1 MTIQS
6 AESMFAPIGVAGF
19 ISDYLERDVLHLER
33 KDPMLVQGLFDLESM
48 AHCIRYM
55 KPQARG
61 SVRVV
66 PKGEDP
72 EETVQ
77 LNAMA
82 ASADDHGENLLT
94 SGFSA
99 GKTIIFNSAE
109 SYWPPVERVV
119 DELKESLACDI
130 KCNVYCTPPQS
141 QGFDTHVDGHDVL
154 VLQTDGSK
162 TWRLHEVD
170 STLPL
175 ESTPLAAEMFS
186 MLEASKPN
194 YGDPV
199 REVTLHP
206 GDLLYL
212 PRGVPHSAASTTEH
226 SIHLT
231 IGLYPLRRHEFLSRL
246 VDLLAF
252 EDEGLRRRVSTAV
265 MKGEEKVT
273 SAGDM
278 FRELAAIAD
287 GLETPIDV
295 DRLVAIS
302 SESYAR
308 AAGTTGSFESAIGVE
323 SMGLETVIERPEG
336 CSWIVRRT
344 PMDYRIRCGGSMS
357 VPLKLSPVMD
367 FFEKNPVFRIGDAP
381 DLMAD
386 DAKLTLCRN
395 LVRNGVM
402 RILKKPAPEIQKP
415 VPAAASGNDL
425 SWLLP
430 NAGF

>member
-72 EETVQ
+72 EETIQ

-226 SIHLT
+226 SIHFT

-395 LVRNGVM
+395 LLRNGVM
-402 RILKKPAPEIQKP
+402 RISKKPAPEIQKP
-415 VPAAASGNDL
+415 VPAAASGTNL

>member
-186 MLEASKPN
+186 RLEASKPN

-226 SIHLT
+226 SIHFT

-287 GLETPIDV
+287 GLETPIGV

-308 AAGTTGSFESAIGVE
+308 AAGTQGSFESAIGVE

-344 PMDYRIRCGGSMS
+344 PVDYRIRCGGSMS
-357 VPLKLSPVMD
+357 VPLKLDPVMD

-395 LVRNGVM
+395 LVGNGVM
-402 RILKKPAPEIQKP
+402 RISKKPAPEIRASI
-415 VPAAASGNDL
+415 PAPAMGGDL
-425 SWLLP
+425 SWLMP
-430 NAGF
+430 TVGS

>member
-19 ISDYLERDVLHLER
+19 IADYLERDVLHLER

-186 MLEASKPN
+186 RLEVSKPN

-226 SIHLT
+226 SIHFT
-231 IGLYPLRRHEFLSRL
+231 IGLYPLRRHEFLARL

-287 GLETPIDV
+287 GLETPLDV

-308 AAGTTGSFESAIGVE
+308 AAGTQGSFESAIGVE

-344 PMDYRIRCGGSMS
+344 PVDYRIRCGGSMS
-357 VPLKLSPVMD
+357 VPLKLDPVMD

-402 RILKKPAPEIQKP
+402 RISKKPAPEIQKP
-415 VPAAASGNDL
+415 VPAAASGTNL

>member
-33 KDPMLVQGLFDLESM
+33 KDPMLVQDLFDLESM

-72 EETVQ
+72 EETIQ

-82 ASADDHGENLLT
+82 ASADDHGENFLT

-357 VPLKLSPVMD
+357 VPLKLDPVMD

-402 RILKKPAPEIQKP
+402 RISKKPAPEIQKP
-415 VPAAASGNDL
+415 VPAAASGTNL

>member
-1 MTIQS
+1 MTIQT

-72 EETVQ
+72 EETIQ

-82 ASADDHGENLLT
+82 ASADDHGENFLT

-186 MLEASKPN
+186 RLGASKPN

-226 SIHLT
+226 SIHFT
-231 IGLYPLRRHEFLSRL
+231 IGLFPLRRHEFLARL

-357 VPLKLSPVMD
+357 VPLKLDPVMD

-402 RILKKPAPEIQKP
+402 RISKKPAPEIQKP
-415 VPAAASGNDL
+415 VPAAASGTNL

>member
-72 EETVQ
+72 EETIQ

-82 ASADDHGENLLT
+82 ASADDHGENFLT

-357 VPLKLSPVMD
+357 VPLKLDPVMD

-402 RILKKPAPEIQKP
+402 RISKKPAPEIQKP
-415 VPAAASGNDL
+415 VPAAASGTNL

>member
-72 EETVQ
+72 EETIQ

-357 VPLKLSPVMD
+357 VPLKLDPVMD

-402 RILKKPAPEIQKP
+402 RISKKPAPEIQKP
-415 VPAAASGNDL
+415 VPAAASGTNL

>member
-1 MTIQS
+1 MTIQT
-6 AESMFAPIGVAGF
+6 AAKVFAPIGLTEF
-19 ISDYLERDVLHLER
+19 LSDYLERDILHLER
-33 KDPMLVQGLFDLESM
+33 KAPELVKGIFDLESM
-48 AHCIRYM
+48 GHCVRYM
-55 KPQARG
+55 KPQVG
-61 SVRVV
+61 GNVRVV

-77 LNAMA
+77 LNAMVG
-82 ASADDHGENLLT
+82 ASEDKGEANLT
-94 SGFSA
+94 SSFA
-99 GKTIIFNSAE
+99 MGKTIIFNGAE
-109 SYWPPVERVV
+109 AYWPPVERII
-119 DELKESLACDI
+119 DDLKETLACDI

-278 FRELAAIAD
+278 FRELGAIAD

-308 AAGTTGSFESAIGVE
+308 AAGTHGSFESAIGVE
-323 SMGLETVIERPEG
+323 SMSLETVIQRPEG
-336 CSWIVRRT
+336 CSWIVRKT

-357 VPLKLSPVMD
+357 VPLKLSPVMG

-402 RILKKPAPEIQKP
+402 RISKKPAPEIQKP

>member
-1 MTIQS
+1 MAIQS
-6 AESMFAPIGVAGF
+6 AENMFAPIGVAGF
-19 ISDYLERDVLHLER
+19 ISDYLEREVLHLER

-72 EETVQ
+72 EETIL

-82 ASADDHGENLLT
+82 ASADDHGENFLT

-99 GKTIIFNSAE
+99 GKTIIFNGAE

-186 MLEASKPN
+186 RLEASKPN

-226 SIHLT
+226 SIHFT

-308 AAGTTGSFESAIGVE
+308 AAGTQGSFESAIGVE

-336 CSWIVRRT
+336 CSWFVRRT

-402 RILKKPAPEIQKP
+402 RISKKPAPEIQKP
-415 VPAAASGNDL
+415 VLATASGNDL

>member
-61 SVRVV
+61 LVRVV

-72 EETVQ
+72 EETIH

-308 AAGTTGSFESAIGVE
+308 AAGTQGSFESAIGVE

-402 RILKKPAPEIQKP
+402 RISKKPAPEIQKP
-415 VPAAASGNDL
+415 VPAAASGTNL

>member
-357 VPLKLSPVMD
+357 VPLKISPVMD

-402 RILKKPAPEIQKP
+402 RISKKPAPEIQKP
-415 VPAAASGNDL
+415 VPAAASGTNL

>member
-72 EETVQ
+72 EETIQ

-231 IGLYPLRRHEFLSRL
+231 IGLFPLRRHEFLARL

-357 VPLKLSPVMD
+357 VPLKLDPVMD

-402 RILKKPAPEIQKP
+402 RISKKPAPEIQKP
-415 VPAAASGNDL
+415 VPAAASGTNL

>member
-1 MTIQS
+1 MTIQT

-72 EETVQ
+72 EETIQ

-357 VPLKLSPVMD
+357 VPLKLDPVMD

-402 RILKKPAPEIQKP
+402 RISKKPAPEIQKP
-415 VPAAASGNDL
+415 VPAAASGTNL